1 MIPSPPC
8 HLTVKRIKSRSG
20 GWNMVQA
27 SEGEYFNGN
36 DKKRKGEP
44 EMYEMPLAIVG
55 RDALQH
61 LFSNACYK

>member
-1 MIPSPPC
+1 
-8 HLTVKRIKSRSG
+8 
-20 GWNMVQA
+20 MVQA